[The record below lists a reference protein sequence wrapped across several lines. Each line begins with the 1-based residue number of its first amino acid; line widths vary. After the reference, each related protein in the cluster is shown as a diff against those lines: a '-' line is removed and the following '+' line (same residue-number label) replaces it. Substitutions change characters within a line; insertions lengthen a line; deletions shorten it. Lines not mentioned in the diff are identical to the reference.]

1 MPTKITPELTIAQ
14 AAEITGTSVPTI
26 RRWISNG
33 ELRAFRY
40 SKRVIRIAYDDL
52 MKLRREV
59 NPTTFTKQNGGDVA

>member
-14 AAEITGTSVPTI
+14 AAEITGTSAPTI

-33 ELRAFRY
+33 ELRAYRY
-40 SKRVIRIAYDDL
+40 GKRVIRIAYDDL